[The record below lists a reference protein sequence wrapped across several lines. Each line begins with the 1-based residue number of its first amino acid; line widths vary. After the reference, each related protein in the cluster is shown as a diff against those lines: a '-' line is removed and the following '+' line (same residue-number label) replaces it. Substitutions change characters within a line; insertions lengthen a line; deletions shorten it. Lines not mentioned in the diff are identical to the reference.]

1 MGSIFLKIFRMGWVQ
16 CFFSLLVKAQKAYTE
31 GIKNQRNRIPF
42 PQVYSSFIE
51 LNIRYA
57 SALIR
62 INLCCTKGYLTPNGG
77 KLALSK
83 TVTSEL

>member
-62 INLCCTKGYLTPNGG
+62 INLCCTKGYLIPKNPS
-77 KLALSK
+77 LLMNIN
-83 TVTSEL
+83 VFNI